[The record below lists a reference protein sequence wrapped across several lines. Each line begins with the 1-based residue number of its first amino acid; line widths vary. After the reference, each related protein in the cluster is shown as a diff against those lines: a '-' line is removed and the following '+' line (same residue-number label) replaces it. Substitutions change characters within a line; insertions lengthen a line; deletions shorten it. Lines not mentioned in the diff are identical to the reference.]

1 MDTVMIQHTAV
12 IGIAVLCAALGIAR
26 ATVYRRKRA
35 LAGQAVASMDEL
47 GGRSSVAVC
56 GQGTEGATALPAD
69 ALCEQNVDAARKETA
84 LVVAAPPALVKRSSP
99 RALSNEERANVLAVL
114 NEERFCNLAPSEIY
128 ATLLDEGTYL
138 CSERTMYRILD
149 ENRQVRE
156 RRNQLRH
163 PTYVKP
169 ELMACKPKQLWTWD
183 ITKLKTFVKSQY
195 LHLYVILDVFS
206 PLRRRLDGRRARVG

>member
-128 ATLLDEGTYL
+128 ATLLDEGHYL
-138 CSERTMYRILD
+138 CSVARCTACSARPAAAASGATSAATRPTASPSCWPPP
-149 ENRQVRE
+149 NQV
-156 RRNQLRH
+156 
-163 PTYVKP
+163 
-169 ELMACKPKQLWTWD
+169 WSWD
-183 ITKLKTFVKSQY
+183 ITKLKAFGQVDSTFTST
-195 LHLYVILDVFS
+195 
-206 PLRRRLDGRRARVG
+206 